1 MSGPDRKRTKTA
13 LSKMMRRSY
22 LTTNQ
27 KLLETVKITEP
38 FYDFQGFFLCNRSR
52 VQSD

>member
-1 MSGPDRKRTKTA
+1 
-13 LSKMMRRSY
+13 MMRTSY

-38 FYDFQGFFLCNRSR
+38 FYDFQGFFLM
-52 VQSD
+52 

>member
-1 MSGPDRKRTKTA
+1 MI
-13 LSKMMRRSY
+13 RRSY

-38 FYDFQGFFLCNRSR
+38 FKTFKDFIYVTDLEYR
-52 VQSD
+52 VIS